1 MEIGIFLKIMKNK
14 VVIITGASS
23 GIGNALA
30 QNFIRMGENVVMA
43 ARDIVKLKEMEI
55 GLHIDQKKILS
66 VKTDVS
72 NESDCRNLIK
82 KTIEKFG
89 TIDILINNA
98 GISMRAIVE
107 EVDLSVLKRVMDVN
121 FWGTVYCTKFA
132 LPWLIASKG
141 TVVGVSSIAGY
152 KGLPGRSGYSASKF
166 AVQGFL
172 EVLRIENMK
181 KGLHVL
187 IACPGFTASNI
198 RTNALAADGSQQG
211 ESPRNEK
218 KMMTPDKVAERIIEG
233 IRRKKHRIILTTQGN
248 ITVTL
253 NKFFPKTVDKLVFN
267 HLAKEHDSPIKSTN
281 HPSVLDI

>member
-1 MEIGIFLKIMKNK
+1 MKNK

-281 HPSVLDI
+281 HPAVLDI